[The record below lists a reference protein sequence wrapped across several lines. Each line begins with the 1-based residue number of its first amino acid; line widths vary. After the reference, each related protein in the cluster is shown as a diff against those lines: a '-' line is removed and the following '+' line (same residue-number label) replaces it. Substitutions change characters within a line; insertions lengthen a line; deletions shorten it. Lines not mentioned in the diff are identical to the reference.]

1 MGYTPGP
8 WKWWTSN
15 SFLRLSSQATGKDG
29 GVIDSYVMKDGH
41 SSLIVSKEDMNLIAA
56 APDLLEALQLAEKAM
71 AEGRNVTYPEWYG
84 VINKARAAIS
94 KALGGGGVM
103 EINKEQASEIIK
115 LIEQALLDGFDDEIL
130 VSLHESLT
138 KFVSE

>member
-1 MGYTPGP
+1 MNYTPDP
-8 WKWWTSN
+8 WQWWTSN

-29 GVIDSYVMKDGH
+29 GVIDSYVMRDGH
-41 SSLIVSKEDMNLIAA
+41 PSLRVSKEDMDLIAA

-94 KALGGGGVM
+94 KAMG
-103 EINKEQASEIIK
+103 
-115 LIEQALLDGFDDEIL
+115 DE
-130 VSLHESLT
+130 
-138 KFVSE
+138 